1 MYPFALHQSF
11 LDPQTLIKDDN
22 GKEIPYGLFRYK
34 QIIQECYLISKNIN
48 TSYLDL
54 MDITPNEKNMM
65 LELLKDEAKRNE
77 EYLEKYKKK
86 QH

>member
-1 MYPFALHQSF
+1 
-11 LDPQTLIKDDN
+11 
-22 GKEIPYGLFRYK
+22 
-34 QIIQECYLISKNIN
+34 
-48 TSYLDL
+48 